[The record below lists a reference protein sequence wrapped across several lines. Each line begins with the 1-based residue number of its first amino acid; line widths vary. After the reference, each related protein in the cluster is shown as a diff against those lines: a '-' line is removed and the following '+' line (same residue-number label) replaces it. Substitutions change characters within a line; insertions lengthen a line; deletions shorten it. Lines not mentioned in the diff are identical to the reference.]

1 VTVANR
7 AFYPAAL
14 IVVAS
19 YYVLFAAISGS
30 IQTVVF
36 ESIVMT
42 LFVIAAVAGF
52 KGSAWIIV
60 GGLACH
66 GFQDAVHGH
75 TSRTL
80 ECPPGSRHGVLDASR
95 CGRRGS
101 NRMKAIVRE
110 TYGSPEVL
118 HLEEVPVPTLRDD
131 DVLVR
136 VRAASANAGDW
147 HLLRGT
153 PFPFRLVAGLR
164 TPRFKIIGTDV
175 AGHVEAVGRNVT
187 RFRPGDE
194 VFGELSRCG
203 FGAYA
208 EFAAAP
214 EKALALKPAN
224 LSFEEAATLPTAGC
238 TALQGL
244 RKGQIER
251 AQRVLINGASGGV
264 GTFAVQ
270 IAKTFATE
278 VTAVCSTRNVDMVRS
293 TGADHVIDYTK
304 DDFATRGQRYDLI
317 LAANGDRS
325 IWDDR
330 RVLTPDGCYAMT
342 GGSNRQLTD
351 ALVFGPLL
359 SIGRQQFGNVLMKPN
374 QADLLV
380 LKELCEAGKVRP
392 VIDRRF
398 PLSEVSSAVRYVE
411 DGHARGKVVVTV

>member
-1 VTVANR
+1 
-7 AFYPAAL
+7 
-14 IVVAS
+14 
-19 YYVLFAAISGS
+19 
-30 IQTVVF
+30 
-36 ESIVMT
+36 
-42 LFVIAAVAGF
+42 
-52 KGSAWIIV
+52 
-60 GGLACH
+60 
-66 GFQDAVHGH
+66 
-75 TSRTL
+75 
-80 ECPPGSRHGVLDASR
+80 
-95 CGRRGS
+95 
-101 NRMKAIVRE
+101 MKAIVRE
-110 TYGSPEVL
+110 TYGPPDVL
-118 HLEEVPVPTLRDD
+118 HLEDVPVPTLRDG

-164 TPRFKIIGTDV
+164 IPRFKIIGTDV
-175 AGHVEAVGRNVT
+175 AGRVEAVGRNIT
-187 RFRPGDE
+187 GFRPGDE

-244 RKGQIER
+244 RKGRIQR
-251 AQRVLINGASGGV
+251 AQRVLIHGASGGV

-270 IAKTFATE
+270 IAKTFGTE
-278 VTAVCSTRNVDMVRS
+278 VTAVCSTRNLEVVRS
-293 TGADHVIDYTK
+293 IGADHVLDYNK
-304 DDFATRGQRYDLI
+304 DDFAALRQRYDLI

-325 IWDDR
+325 IWDYKR
-330 RVLTPDGCYAMT
+330 ALSADGSYVMS

-351 ALVFGPLL
+351 ALLFGPLL
-359 SIGRQQFGNVLMKPN
+359 SIGHQKLGNLLVKPN
-374 QADLLV
+374 HADLLV
-380 LKELCEAGKVRP
+380 LKELCETGQVTP

-398 PLSEVSSAVRYVE
+398 PLSEVASAIRYVE

>member
-1 VTVANR
+1 
-7 AFYPAAL
+7 
-14 IVVAS
+14 
-19 YYVLFAAISGS
+19 
-30 IQTVVF
+30 
-36 ESIVMT
+36 
-42 LFVIAAVAGF
+42 
-52 KGSAWIIV
+52 
-60 GGLACH
+60 
-66 GFQDAVHGH
+66 
-75 TSRTL
+75 
-80 ECPPGSRHGVLDASR
+80 
-95 CGRRGS
+95 
-101 NRMKAIVRE
+101 MKAIVRE
-110 TYGSPEVL
+110 TYGPPDVL
-118 HLEEVPVPTLRDD
+118 HLEEVPLPTLRDG

-153 PFPFRLVAGLR
+153 PLPFRLVAGLR
-164 TPRFKIIGTDV
+164 IPKFKIIGTDV

-187 RFRPGDE
+187 QFRPGDE

-244 RKGQIER
+244 RKGRIQR
-251 AQRVLINGASGGV
+251 AQRVLLNGASGGV

-270 IAKTFATE
+270 IAKSFGTE

-293 TGADHVIDYTK
+293 IGADHVIDYTK
-304 DDFATRGQRYDLI
+304 DDFATHGQRYDLI
-317 LAANGDRS
+317 LATNGDRS
-325 IWDDR
+325 IWDYR
-330 RVLTPDGCYAMT
+330 RALTTDGCYAMT
-342 GGSNRQLTD
+342 GGSNRQLTE
-351 ALVFGPLL
+351 ALLFGPLL

-374 QADLLV
+374 QEDLLV
-380 LKELCEAGKVRP
+380 LKELCESGKVRP

-411 DGHARGKVVVTV
+411 DGHARGKVVVTM